1 MFDEYKPDERKEIRR
16 PLILFV
22 HDVITTTPPDIAEA
36 FRQPERNVR
45 LEMSKHQAEK
55 LRDYLNEKLERDL
68 PGSIA
73 VQFKG
78 HLLI

>member
-1 MFDEYKPDERKEIRR
+1 MPEDERREIRR
-16 PLILFV
+16 PFIMFV
-22 HDVITTTPPDIAEA
+22 HDVITTTPPDIADA
-36 FRQPERNVR
+36 FRQPERNIR
-45 LEMSKHQAEK
+45 LEMSKQQAEV
-55 LRDYLNEKLERDL
+55 LRDYIIAQLEKDL

>member
-1 MFDEYKPDERKEIRR
+1 MPDDERKEIRR

-22 HDVITTTPPDIAEA
+22 HDVVTNIPPDIADA
-36 FRQPERNVR
+36 FRQPERNLR
-45 LEMSKHQAEK
+45 LEMSKQQAII
-55 LRDYLNEKLERDL
+55 LRDYLNAQLEIDL
-68 PGSIA
+68 PGSIS